1 MNYNDVPSS
10 FVTMQ
15 IVFHEVKT
23 LQQLSARI
31 IRVCLCLCLTLKP
44 LNSKVYLWFWE
55 GLLLYIKTDIRL
67 PVNKAIIGRH
77 AALMSKVF
85 IIA

>member
-1 MNYNDVPSS
+1 
-10 FVTMQ
+10 MQ

-31 IRVCLCLCLTLKP
+31 VRSCLSVCLCLTLKP

-55 GLLLYIKTDIRL
+55 GLLLSIKTDIRL

>member
-1 MNYNDVPSS
+1 
-10 FVTMQ
+10 MQ
-15 IVFHEVKT
+15 IVFHKIKT

-31 IRVCLCLCLTLKP
+31 IHVCLPVSVFEAKTA
-44 LNSKVYLWFWE
+44 NSKVYLWFWE
-55 GLLLYIKTDIRL
+55 GLLLSIKTDIRL